1 MPPQLPVGTA
11 VLRLLRSRRQ
21 AGSPLRPAR
30 FHESS
35 IKVEILFNLC
45 KFKEKMLADCYRK
58 GRFLDFFLF
67 CSDRFVLHGGWASGR
82 DAEGWSVHA
91 VGLGCGRAGAGTAAD
106 SGSVKRLRP
115 EVAAGCRSGRARC
128 RYAAVGPG
136 EFRGRTRGWIQ
147 EEDVEAGLG
156 LGGGARTQGSNL

>member
-1 MPPQLPVGTA
+1 MSCTA
-11 VLRLLRSRRQ
+11 VG
-21 AGSPLRPAR
+21 AGREGA
-30 FHESS
+30 
-35 IKVEILFNLC
+35 
-45 KFKEKMLADCYRK
+45 A
-58 GRFLDFFLF
+58 
-67 CSDRFVLHGGWASGR
+67 ASGR

-136 EFRGRTRGWIQ
+136 EFWGRTRGWIQ
-147 EEDVEAGLG
+147 EEVVVAGQGVEFVEGNQRKK
-156 LGGGARTQGSNL
+156 ARRVIKVLLDTLK